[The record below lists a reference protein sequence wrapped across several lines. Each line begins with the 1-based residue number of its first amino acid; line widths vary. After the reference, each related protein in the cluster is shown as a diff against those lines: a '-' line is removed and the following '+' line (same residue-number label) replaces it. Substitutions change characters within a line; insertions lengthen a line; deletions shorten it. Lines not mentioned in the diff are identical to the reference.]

1 MSRKVLAF
9 GEVMMRMA
17 TPSHLPLPQT
27 NTLHVAYTGTG
38 LNVLSA
44 LSHFGLR
51 TSLVTKLPDN
61 PLGDAAIANI
71 RALGIGTEDIS
82 RGGQVIGKY
91 ILEQGFDVLPSPTTS
106 SDRTASS
113 VGRSDLDEYS
123 SDDLL
128 RDGDTI
134 HFCGITLAVSEHTR

>member
-71 RALGIGTEDIS
+71 RADRKSTRLNSSHVAIS
-82 RGGQVIGKY
+82 YAVFCLKKKK
-91 ILEQGFDVLPSPTTS
+91 TT
-106 SDRTASS
+106 
-113 VGRSDLDEYS
+113 
-123 SDDLL
+123 
-128 RDGDTI
+128 
-134 HFCGITLAVSEHTR
+134 